1 MYFAYASDNR
11 TSLYSRDLESGHH
24 GHKDEHDDEDSLSH
38 TTSSHRHHPHHHHHH
53 HHYPRKHPYT
63 PTAASKAP
71 KAKVVRVITDHI
83 LTSSSSSISS
93 SASPS
98 LSIMDD
104 DSDGDL
110 THQPDIP
117 DDYREVS
124 VSDATA
130 VPTNHAATKRQDSQH
145 KSGPCPFPF
154 CSLFLPKFVKF
165 KV

>member
-24 GHKDEHDDEDSLSH
+24 GHNDEHDDEDSLSH

-53 HHYPRKHPYT
+53 YPRKHPYT
-63 PTAASKAP
+63 PTAAASKAP

-130 VPTNHAATKRQDSQH
+130 VSTKHAATKRQDSQH

-154 CSLFLPKFVKF
+154 LFVVFA
-165 KV
+165 KVCKI